1 MLGTNTANQTHNLV
15 VCSSHHTVLRSAHDF
30 FSNRVITYWNQLP
43 LHVQNLT
50 SIRTGLD
57 LFKLSK
63 PELPNGFWKLLE
75 EIFKRISDDREHVNY
90 LLANGDVAMQQNMLF
105 LIIFDFSILNNT
117 FFIFIT
123 FFWKHILR
131 LLSLDIFE
139 LVRVQSLKRS
149 MKLTGSQLKLSR
161 NIPSLMHFRSN
172 PSMLGHKLAR
182 GAHTVRILD
191 SIEYFLGRRPIT
203 LSR

>member
-1 MLGTNTANQTHNLV
+1 
-15 VCSSHHTVLRSAHDF
+15 
-30 FSNRVITYWNQLP
+30 
-43 LHVQNLT
+43 
-50 SIRTGLD
+50 
-57 LFKLSK
+57 
-63 PELPNGFWKLLE
+63 
-75 EIFKRISDDREHVNY
+75 
-90 LLANGDVAMQQNMLF
+90 MQQNMLF

-123 FFWKHILR
+123 FFWKHILG

-203 LSR
+203 LSRWIFTLTIPPVHSTSTWSSCSFPIMNAGVGYDETWDFPVG